1 MYKSI
6 CASCLLV
13 ATPALAST
21 DPIAADPSTG
31 AHFNRY
37 AYANNNP
44 YKYVD
49 PDGRAGR
56 IVHEQGRIRVEVP
69 TSFAGVAATPDNIA
83 IVVSGFES
91 QSGMYSVNGRPTHVD
106 FKVTSAT
113 DATPRKLRNVVT
125 MFDGPTD
132 HPEGTGEDYANAL
145 GGTRVSLNVRG
156 VGFPYNVGGH
166 ELNHL
171 IGADDA
177 YLRDKDGKKY
187 PNPLR
192 RGDIMNELP
201 GKMTDTVVGEIL
213 RHRSNQHVEE

>member
-1 MYKSI
+1 MYRSI
-6 CASCLLV
+6 GALWLLV

-21 DPIAADPSTG
+21 DPIATDPSTG

-44 YKYVD
+44 YKFAD

-69 TSFAGVAATPDNIA
+69 TQFIGVAATPENIA
-83 IVVSGFES
+83 VVTTGFES
-91 QSGMYSVNGRPTHVD
+91 QSGVYKVNGQPMQVD
-106 FKVTSAT
+106 FRVTELT
-113 DATPRKLRNVVT
+113 EQTPRRLRNVVT

-132 HPEGTGEDYANAL
+132 HPKGTGENYANAI
-145 GGTRVSLNVRG
+145 GGTKVSLNVQS
-156 VGFPYNVGGH
+156 VGFAYNVGGH
-166 ELNHL
+166 EMNHL

-201 GKMTDTVVGEIL
+201 GRMTDTVVGEIL
-213 RHRSNQHVEE
+213 REPNNHHVGE